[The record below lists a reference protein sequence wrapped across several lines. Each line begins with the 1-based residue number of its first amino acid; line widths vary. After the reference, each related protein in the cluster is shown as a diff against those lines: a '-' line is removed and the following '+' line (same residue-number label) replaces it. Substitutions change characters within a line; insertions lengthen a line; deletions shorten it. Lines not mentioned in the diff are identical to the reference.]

1 MHMVFVPGGEFE
13 MGSDAAEVNFA
24 LDLCKTYDTNCQL
37 RYFSVEEPIHTVTL
51 DNFWIDQTEITNR
64 QYDLCVEAGVCEVAK
79 YPEEHEI
86 EDEHPVVY
94 VTWFQAASYCEWAG
108 GRLPTEAEWEYAAR
122 GADRLRYPWGDDFD
136 GHLLNACDANCSLPK
151 GDKDIDDGYA
161 TTAPVGSY
169 SGGVSWVGA
178 LDMAGN
184 VWEYTGD
191 WLGEYPSEAQVN
203 PIGPDS
209 GSRKI
214 VRGGSW
220 RVAPDHARSSL
231 RTYGTP
237 HTSSNH
243 VGFRCVQPITGVK

>member
-1 MHMVFVPGGEFE
+1 MRMVFVPGGEFE
-13 MGSDAAEVNFA
+13 MGSDATEVDFA
-24 LDLCKTYDTNCQL
+24 LDLCKTYDTNCRR

-51 DNFWIDQTEITNR
+51 DNFWIDQTEVTNR
-64 QYDLCVEAGVCEVAK
+64 QYALCVEAGVCEVAE

-86 EDEHPVVY
+86 EEDHPVVY

-122 GADRLRYPWGDDFD
+122 GVNRPRYPWGDDFD

-237 HTSSNH
+237 DTSSNH
-243 VGFRCVQPITGVK
+243 VGFRCVQPIP